1 MHMNNIIAFPT
12 KAELNNLK
20 MRPKPYNQCEEIPQ
34 KELDL
39 SFMYLIQRDRKA
51 KEHIAKVRA
60 ERIEAKRAKKK
71 RMEFI
76 KAILISLPFI
86 SLYVYV
92 VIENIIR
99 LIDYIKIY

>member
-1 MHMNNIIAFPT
+1 MHMNNIVNFPT
-12 KAELNNLK
+12 RVAENTLK
-20 MRPKPYNQCEEIPQ
+20 VVPEPQ

-51 KEHIAKVRA
+51 KEYIAKVRA
-60 ERIEAKRAKKK
+60 ERMEAKRAKKK
-71 RMEFI
+71 RMELI

>member
-1 MHMNNIIAFPT
+1 MNNIVNFPT
-12 KAELNNLK
+12 RVAENTLK
-20 MRPKPYNQCEEIPQ
+20 VVPEPQ

-51 KEHIAKVRA
+51 KEYIAKVRA
-60 ERIEAKRAKKK
+60 ERMEAKRAKKK
-71 RMEFI
+71 RMELI

>member
-1 MHMNNIIAFPT
+1 MHMNNIVNFPT
-12 KAELNNLK
+12 KTRVAENTLNVV
-20 MRPKPYNQCEEIPQ
+20 PEPQ

-51 KEHIAKVRA
+51 KEYIAKVRA
-60 ERIEAKRAKKK
+60 ERTEAKRAKKK

-92 VIENIIR
+92 FIENIIR

>member
-1 MHMNNIIAFPT
+1 MNNIVNFPT
-12 KAELNNLK
+12 RVAENTLNVV
-20 MRPKPYNQCEEIPQ
+20 PEPQ

-51 KEHIAKVRA
+51 KEYIAKVRA

>member
-1 MHMNNIIAFPT
+1 MNNIVNFPT
-12 KAELNNLK
+12 RVAENTLK
-20 MRPKPYNQCEEIPQ
+20 VVPEPQ

-51 KEHIAKVRA
+51 KEYIAKVRA

-71 RMEFI
+71 RMELI

>member
-1 MHMNNIIAFPT
+1 MHMNNIVNFPT
-12 KAELNNLK
+12 RVAENTLK
-20 MRPKPYNQCEEIPQ
+20 VVPEPQ

-51 KEHIAKVRA
+51 KEYIAKVRA

-71 RMEFI
+71 RMELI

>member
-1 MHMNNIIAFPT
+1 MNNIVNFPT
-12 KAELNNLK
+12 RVAENTLK
-20 MRPKPYNQCEEIPQ
+20 VVPEPQ

-51 KEHIAKVRA
+51 KEYIAKVRA